1 MHDDL
6 SLYQEIYRQSHDG
19 IVIHTGEQIVYTNS
33 SYARIMGADSPA
45 CLIGRSI
52 YDFIPAYSRELARQ
66 RFKLILEKGINIPL
80 IEDNMIGLDGNPV
93 SLQISACRVGDNSE
107 PLVQVIVRDVTDI
120 KRMEKSLKASIAE
133 LDRAQK
139 IARMGSWEWD
149 LRQRRLYWSDE
160 TYRIL
165 GMEPSEKTP
174 STEALLKHVHP
185 EDRNRVRKFLSTAKA
200 RMTDGKIDFRIVTP
214 DGNLKH
220 IYLEGDVEFDKL
232 GNPIRAFGVFHDI
245 TERKMIEAE
254 LQNARAQAELYLD
267 LMGHDINNMNQIAM
281 GYLELAI
288 DIVKAGGS
296 ITEENLFLIEK
307 PMVTLQSSSRL
318 ISNVRKVRNEQA
330 GAYKSQIIDVG
341 KLLREVKA
349 EFSGITGR
357 YVEINIA
364 IRHSPK
370 VRANELLKDVFVN
383 LVGNAIKHSDPGKA
397 LTINISAG
405 VALSNGKP
413 YCKVAIEDNG
423 PGIPDD
429 YKRQLFDLQSLDKAR
444 TNGKGLGLCL
454 TDMLVRDF
462 GGYLR
467 VENRMTE
474 DYRQGSRFIVIL
486 PVAETD

>member
-1 MHDDL
+1 MPDNL
-6 SLYQEIYRQSHDG
+6 SCYQQMYRQSHDG
-19 IVIHTGEQIVYTNS
+19 IIILTGEQIVYTNN
-33 SYARIMGADSPA
+33 SYAKIVGADSPA
-45 CLIGRSI
+45 CLIGRNI
-52 YDFIPAYSRELARQ
+52 YDFIPAYYRELVRQ
-66 RFKLILEKGINIPL
+66 RFRMILEEGIDIPL
-80 IEDNMIGLDGNPV
+80 IEVNTLRLDGSLVN
-93 SLQISACRVGDNSE
+93 LQISACRTGDSSE
-107 PLVQVIVRDVTDI
+107 PQVRLVVRDITEL
-120 KRMEKSLKASIAE
+120 KNMEKNLKASKAE

-149 LRQRRLYWSDE
+149 IHRRRLYWSEE
-160 TYRIL
+160 TFRIL
-165 GMEPSEKTP
+165 GLEPSDKTQ
-174 STEALLKHVHP
+174 STEVLLKQVHP
-185 EDRNRVRKFLSTAKA
+185 EDRNRVRKFLSTVKA
-200 RMTDGKIDFRIVTP
+200 QMTGGKIDFRIIAR
-214 DGNLKH
+214 DGKLKH
-220 IYLEGDVEFDKL
+220 IHLEGDVEFDEQ
-232 GNPIRAFGVFHDI
+232 GNPLRAFGVFHDI

-288 DIVKAGGS
+288 DTVKEGGS
-296 ITEENLFLIEK
+296 ISEDNLFLIEK
-307 PMVTLQSSSRL
+307 PMVTLQSNSRL
-318 ISNVRKVRNEQA
+318 ISNVRKVRSEQA
-330 GAYKSQIIDVG
+330 GAYKPEIIDVG
-341 KLLREVKA
+341 KLLREVRA

-364 IRHSPK
+364 IRHSLK

-397 LTINISAG
+397 LTVNISAG

-429 YKRQLFDLQSLDKAR
+429 HKRQLFDLQSLDKAR
-444 TNGKGLGLCL
+444 TSGKGLGLCL

-462 GGYLR
+462 GGRLT
-467 VENRMTE
+467 VENRMPE
-474 DYRQGSRFIVIL
+474 DYRQGSRFVVML